1 MLPVSLWS
9 ALCPDAERPMG
20 CGASAGGR
28 DVDMG
33 IPENTTVQVVGESPH
48 QGRTGTVKKAGPKK
62 TLVLFMDKIDEDEEI
77 VLKTKLLIATGPA
90 GGVRPDSSSDEEE
103 DPETLRQ
110 REKEQAQQRKAA
122 AAKVKKK
129 GKKEKVSGKDGRELE
144 MERSK
149 SGKVVIAAEAK
160 HRSTKKKYQDRR
172 STAEKDRSDSS
183 SKYKLN
189 KVRTRRHLL
198 QPPA

>member
-1 MLPVSLWS
+1 MPLSL
-9 ALCPDAERPMG
+9 R
-20 CGASAGGR
+20 R
-28 DVDMG
+28 DVLRHYDVWWCAEG
-33 IPENTTVQVVGESPH
+33 DSKEWSSII
-48 QGRTGTVKKAGPKK
+48 AGLSTP
-62 TLVLFMDKIDEDEEI
+62 
-77 VLKTKLLIATGPA
+77 LKTKLLIATGPA

-103 DPETLRQ
+103 DPETLRR

-129 GKKEKVSGKDGRELE
+129 GKKEKVTGRDGRELE

-149 SGKVVIAAEAK
+149 TGKVVIAAEAK